1 MDQQRRN
8 KFSVTIIGPGT
19 MGCAI
24 GALAAAGGH
33 SVTFVGK
40 KPGSAEEALE
50 DMKTAVKNGAK
61 LKTASLE
68 DVDLGDIVVL
78 ALRYGTNIDVV
89 KQLGDRLAGKVV
101 VDIANPVNCTNDGP
115 VTGPDACSAE
125 EVADAVA
132 PSARVVKAFNT
143 TYAGTLRAG
152 IVDGHPLDVLLAG
165 DYEEPKEKVAQLVRD
180 AGLRPVD
187 VGSLDRA
194 CQIEGMPPRPSSR
207 RTSREPTGEAR
218 SRSLADISKHEGP
231 QRTTRV

>member
-8 KFSVTIIGPGT
+8 QLRVTIIGPGT

-40 KPGSAEEALE
+40 TPGSAEEALE
-50 DMKTAVKNGAK
+50 DMKTDVKNGAK
-61 LKTASLE
+61 LKTAGLE
-68 DVDLGDIVVL
+68 DVELGDIVVL

-89 KQLGDRLAGKVV
+89 KQLGDRLARKVV
-101 VDIANPVNCTNDGP
+101 VDIANPVSCNNNGL
-115 VTGPDACSAE
+115 VNGPDSCSAE
-125 EVADAVA
+125 EVADAVV

-165 DYEEPKEKVAQLVRD
+165 DDEEPKEMVAQLVRD

-194 CQIEGMPPRPSSR
+194 RQIEGMPPRPSSR
-207 RTSREPTGEAR
+207 RMSRAPAGEAR
-218 SRSLADISKHEGP
+218 SRSPVDISSHEGAQGSP
-231 QRTTRV
+231 KV